1 MLEQAF
7 NFFDQDED
15 GEICSEEL
23 AAVIKKDNPEISDSI
38 INYMIEEVDTD
49 GDGKVNL
56 KEFKEM
62 MLNKF
67 EQQTQA
73 SEIFTEINLR
83 RQTNMK
89 GFKKQNTA
97 QWWLN

>member
-97 QWWLN
+97 

>member
-23 AAVIKKDNPEISDSI
+23 AAVIKKDNPEISDNI

-67 EQQTQA
+67 E
-73 SEIFTEINLR
+73 
-83 RQTNMK
+83 
-89 GFKKQNTA
+89 
-97 QWWLN
+97 